1 MQNRQQVG
9 LARAANL
16 SNKQQRERGKSTE
29 GIYIQGSGSINWLL
43 ALHWLKREESTI
55 KERGMKG
62 GRISRLKGLVGSNK
76 FWR

>member
-1 MQNRQQVG
+1 MP
-9 LARAANL
+9 
-16 SNKQQRERGKSTE
+16 NKQQRETGKSIDD
-29 GIYIQGSGSINWLL
+29 IYIQGSGSVNWLW

-62 GRISRLKGLVGSNK
+62 GRISRLKSLVGSNE